1 MNSPTV
7 SQLPFQTLACRT
19 SVRTRLV
26 NGRRCL
32 LQGRAWLLSLFSV
45 LALVALSGCGFKMQ
59 GETPMPFS
67 SLSINIPQNSQFGAD
82 LRRAIRAAS
91 PDTKLI
97 EPRDMVVKAGD
108 IDESEDAED
117 KATIDRIKAAK
128 VRKLAQARLEQI
140 QEFRGTRIVAINA
153 QGKPEEYELSLRYT
167 FRLVTAKDQI
177 ILPDTTLFAIRSMP
191 FDDRVVQA
199 KEGEAATLFKDM
211 QRSLVARIL
220 RRITAP
226 DVTQRWQTLA
236 KLTLEDDDEEEETVA
251 RVTAPG
257 AVPPMWQNPSLTP
270 SPVTVSSD

>member
-1 MNSPTV
+1 MNSLPV
-7 SQLPFQTLACRT
+7 STTALSARSLPEP
-19 SVRTRLV
+19 VRTRWLS
-26 NGRRCL
+26 
-32 LQGRAWLLSLFSV
+32 GRAWLLSLFSIV
-45 LALVALSGCGFKMQ
+45 SCLALSGCGFRMQ

-97 EPRDMVVKAGD
+97 EPRDMVVRAGD
-108 IDESEDAED
+108 IDESEDSED

-128 VRKLAQARLEQI
+128 VRKLAQARLEQTA
-140 QEFRGTRIVAINA
+140 EFRGTRIVAINA
-153 QGKPEEYELSLRYT
+153 QGKPEEFELSLRFT
-167 FRLVTAKDQI
+167 FRLVSAKDQV
-177 ILPDTTLFAIRSMP
+177 ILPDTTLYAIRSMP

-226 DVTQRWQTLA
+226 DITQRWQTLS
-236 KLTLEDDDEEEETVA
+236 KLTLEDDEEEETVA
-251 RVTAPG
+251 RVTAPTT
-257 AVPPMWQNPSLTP
+257 AIPPMWQNPSLTP
-270 SPVTVSSD
+270 APVTVSPE